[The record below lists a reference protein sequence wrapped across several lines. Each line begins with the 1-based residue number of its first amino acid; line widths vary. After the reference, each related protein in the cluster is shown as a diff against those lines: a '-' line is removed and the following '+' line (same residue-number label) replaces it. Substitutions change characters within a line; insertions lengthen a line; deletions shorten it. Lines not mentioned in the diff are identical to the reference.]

1 MNDDNLLQNFNIVF
15 AIIFTIE
22 LILKLIGIG
31 IKDFLRDKL
40 NIFDAGIVAIS
51 LYEIFIIDEGGKS
64 SFSVFRTVRIFRA
77 LRVLRISKL
86 IRSLRFMGFLLKVL
100 SNAFE

>member
-1 MNDDNLLQNFNIVF
+1 MNDDNLLQTFNIFF

-22 LILKLIGIG
+22 LILKIIGMG

-51 LYEIFIIDEGGKS
+51 LYEIFIVD
-64 SFSVFRTVRIFRA
+64 
-77 LRVLRISKL
+77 
-86 IRSLRFMGFLLKVL
+86 
-100 SNAFE
+100 

>member
-1 MNDDNLLQNFNIVF
+1 MNTVVLSLDGLVNDDNLLQTFNIFF

-22 LILKLIGIG
+22 LILKIIGMG

-51 LYEIFIIDEGGKS
+51 LYEIFIVD
-64 SFSVFRTVRIFRA
+64 
-77 LRVLRISKL
+77 
-86 IRSLRFMGFLLKVL
+86 
-100 SNAFE
+100 

>member
-1 MNDDNLLQNFNIVF
+1 MIRTKLSYLVRSQIFVYLINLFVALNTIVLSLDGLVNDDNLLQNFNIFF

-22 LILKLIGIG
+22 LILKIIGIG

-51 LYEIFIIDEGGKS
+51 LYEIFIID
-64 SFSVFRTVRIFRA
+64 
-77 LRVLRISKL
+77 
-86 IRSLRFMGFLLKVL
+86 
-100 SNAFE
+100 